1 MKTLTTDNYLIEYMK
16 IYLISLNQDRDPLDK
31 SPEDIIFIEG
41 QIHAVR
47 HLLDIHM
54 TGVLL

>member
-1 MKTLTTDNYLIEYMK
+1 MRTHTTDNYLVEYMK

-47 HLLDIHM
+47 HLLEVANDY
-54 TGVLL
+54 V

>member
-1 MKTLTTDNYLIEYMK
+1 VNHTKLIEYMRLH
-16 IYLISLNQDRDPLDK
+16 LISLNQDRDPLDK

-47 HLLDIHM
+47 HLLEVANDY
-54 TGVLL
+54 V

>member
-1 MKTLTTDNYLIEYMK
+1 MHTTDRLVEYMK
-16 IYLISLNQDRDPLDK
+16 IHLISLNQDRDPLDK

-47 HLLDIHM
+47 HLLEVADE
-54 TGVLL
+54 